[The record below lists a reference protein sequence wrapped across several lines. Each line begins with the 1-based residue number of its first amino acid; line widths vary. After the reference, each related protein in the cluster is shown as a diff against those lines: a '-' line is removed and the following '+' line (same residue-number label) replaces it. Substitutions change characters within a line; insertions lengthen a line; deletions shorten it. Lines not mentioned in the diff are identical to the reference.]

1 MTALYS
7 PLGHTHRCGI
17 CERLYTCSK
26 RHASAKTQYR
36 CEDCGKRSEDLRLPA
51 SIPSAN
57 LDGFYYGPPGN
68 PLSTGRKR
76 PLVTPVSSRIWVCPV
91 CRSAFMHLR
100 GFAIHRSKMHKGSA
114 IVPTLIEE
122 ESQ

>member
-57 LDGFYYGPPGN
+57 LDGFYYGPRVIRFRRAKTPARNTGVQPDLGLPGM
-68 PLSTGRKR
+68 PIGIHASPR
-76 PLVTPVSSRIWVCPV
+76 
-91 CRSAFMHLR
+91 LR
-100 GFAIHRSKMHKGSA
+100 D
-114 IVPTLIEE
+114 P
-122 ESQ
+122 